1 MRFIYAVRA
10 FQLVQTSPSQN
21 SFSRIH
27 SNWSST
33 SVVLLCA
40 SNRLFLMKKKFA
52 FCLTLCLFGLLN
64 QSFGQ
69 PKNDNSVVVVDGS
82 TVYET
87 PKVFELMN
95 IAFALTD
102 TSKAY
107 FSTIDTTT
115 QYYKEV
121 IRHFATFRSHKL
133 VRALTE
139 QVKKNAST
147 YAFNLTTGSDLLLVN
162 GKLARAN
169 RFPPERKIWN
179 DLHSVHQKS
188 IEDFS
193 RLSGFEQFYVAHQEY
208 YAKMLQQSK
217 EYARVAAMQQWLEK
231 EFPIKYDKIATFI
244 SPLMRGSHW
253 GVHFTH
259 KGENVSLMYVSA
271 ANGYNNGKRTK
282 QQISG
287 IYTGI
292 SFTEIDHFYVNPI
305 SDRFEKELNQLMGGE
320 NRNNWTKPTY
330 GSNLYDN
337 GYKVF
342 NEYMTHGVYLLY
354 TNAKYAKEDQEV
366 IKKHRIRLMSE
377 LRKYHRFEDFYT
389 QLEKLY
395 LSKPSNKTLADL
407 YPDIIEW
414 CKRQN
419 LQPIKS

>member
-52 FCLTLCLFGLLN
+52 FCLTLCLFGLLD

-139 QVKKNAST
+139 QVKKKR
-147 YAFNLTTGSDLLLVN
+147 LDL
-162 GKLARAN
+162 
-169 RFPPERKIWN
+169 
-179 DLHSVHQKS
+179 
-188 IEDFS
+188 
-193 RLSGFEQFYVAHQEY
+193 RL
-208 YAKMLQQSK
+208 
-217 EYARVAAMQQWLEK
+217 
-231 EFPIKYDKIATFI
+231 
-244 SPLMRGSHW
+244 
-253 GVHFTH
+253 
-259 KGENVSLMYVSA
+259 
-271 ANGYNNGKRTK
+271 
-282 QQISG
+282 
-287 IYTGI
+287 
-292 SFTEIDHFYVNPI
+292 
-305 SDRFEKELNQLMGGE
+305 QL
-320 NRNNWTKPTY
+320 
-330 GSNLYDN
+330 DN
-337 GYKVF
+337 GV
-342 NEYMTHGVYLLY
+342 
-354 TNAKYAKEDQEV
+354 
-366 IKKHRIRLMSE
+366 
-377 LRKYHRFEDFYT
+377 
-389 QLEKLY
+389 
-395 LSKPSNKTLADL
+395 
-407 YPDIIEW
+407 
-414 CKRQN
+414 
-419 LQPIKS
+419 